1 MMISKAKQLRD
12 MARDCRE
19 MGAVSKSREMRQRL
33 SEIADSFDQLAE
45 DLEPRKKPTPKVLF

>member
-1 MMISKAKQLRD
+1 MTSKAKQLRD

-19 MGAVSKSREMRQRL
+19 MAAVSKNPEMRLRL

-45 DLEPRKKPTPKVLF
+45 DLEPRKKPRPKVLF